1 MKPLQK
7 VYSIIF
13 SYKCL
18 IPLGNALFNI
28 FCHNVIARMDGSSQY
43 VDEDNSIEES
53 KPVYAMSKK
62 RGRPGKKGD
71 KYWLDDEIEVLIRFW
86 SAKELLYNCRHMHYH
101 DRDRRAKAI
110 NDIREL
116 LEEEGINATNKQI
129 HEKMTNLRNYF
140 SAERRKIE
148 ASKKSGAAT
157 DTTVYASRWKFFI
170 PLEFLQDNFI
180 PRRTA
185 SNLTSKHEG
194 DSFLNVSI
202 PEDTSPTYNIDN
214 RPSAK
219 AARKLSNQR
228 KDIAGNMA
236 SATQVLQR
244 VNSKCDNEDNRNQS
258 KKDTHQEDRL
268 FTDLIF
274 QMLKKLPD
282 SEEKSMAK
290 IEFQQKLMHLRF
302 KVQRPRVQMPNFTIS
317 DSMNS
322 YQGHHFNH
330 NCTPSPPT
338 NSQYQP

>member
-1 MKPLQK
+1 
-7 VYSIIF
+7 
-13 SYKCL
+13 
-18 IPLGNALFNI
+18 
-28 FCHNVIARMDGSSQY
+28 MDGSSQY
-43 VDEDNSIEES
+43 VDENNSIEERE
-53 KPVYAMSKK
+53 PVYAISKK
-62 RGRPGKKGD
+62 RGRPAKKGD

-86 SAKELLYNCRHMHYH
+86 SGKELLYNCRHMHYH

-157 DTTVYASRWKFFI
+157 DTVYASRWKFFI

-180 PRRTA
+180 PRRTG
-185 SNLTSKHEG
+185 SNLALPNEG

-202 PEDTSPTYNIDN
+202 PEDMSPTYNIDN

-228 KDIAGNMA
+228 KDIAENIMA

-244 VNSKCDNEDNRNQS
+244 INSKYENKDNRNQNE
-258 KKDTHQEDRL
+258 KDTHQEDRC

-274 QMLKKLPD
+274 QMLKELPD
-282 SEEKSMAK
+282 SEEKSMVK

-302 KVQRPRVQMPNFTIS
+302 EVQRPRVQMPNFAIS
-317 DSMNS
+317 DLMNS
-322 YQGHHFNH
+322 YQGHHFNQD
-330 NCTPSPPT
+330 CTPLPPT
-338 NSQYQP
+338 NSQYQPYVHRFQQISHTSSAPSPLSPQSDASVESSQN